1 MTNGPSTFDGAE
13 VDKLIEDLGYLTPK
27 QQLLLK
33 AFIGYGIDRLEV
45 EEPDAPDASNLPL
58 DEVTPTRSIKVE
70 NPDQVGDWSAIFNR
84 AFVPNKTDPDRRT
97 DGGKVGGSGVQFRFP
112 TQ

>member
-1 MTNGPSTFDGAE
+1 MTSRFDGAE

-33 AFIGYGIDRLEV
+33 AFIGFGIDRLEAKV
-45 EEPDAPDASNLPL
+45 PDASDASNVPS
-58 DEVTPTRSIKVE
+58 DDSTVPPNRSIEVR
-70 NPDQVGDWSAIFNR
+70 NPDQVGEWSAIFNR
-84 AFVPNKTDPDRRT
+84 AFVPGTTDEGRRT
-97 DGGKVGGSGVQFRFP
+97 DGGKVGGSGVQFSFP